1 MSSLNINSFGI
12 KKKGIKKAQVH
23 HYYENGAHF
32 KYQDLY
38 TSLVN
43 LYYSLPKERQGN
55 MVNEIPH
62 NGNQTLE
69 NISNNYV
76 NTVPRYVKSVQEN
89 SRLLSKVNILDNK
102 GKSCESNHKF
112 FPFSKNKKLI
122 EYRNFLKAIQNIK
135 YKVSDKLPKK
145 NTDNEN
151 INLNKLILNTVN
163 EITELNPNKITLFKS
178 INNEKI
184 DGPILSKIIKR
195 NKKLNY
201 KLYNSD
207 LSGISSFYQYRRPKS
222 NFNSIQNPQ
231 MDKRENFK

>member
-12 KKKGIKKAQVH
+12 KKKGIKKAQRH

-89 SRLLSKVNILDNK
+89 SR
-102 GKSCESNHKF
+102 
-112 FPFSKNKKLI
+112 
-122 EYRNFLKAIQNIK
+122 
-135 YKVSDKLPKK
+135 
-145 NTDNEN
+145 
-151 INLNKLILNTVN
+151 
-163 EITELNPNKITLFKS
+163 
-178 INNEKI
+178 
-184 DGPILSKIIKR
+184 
-195 NKKLNY
+195 
-201 KLYNSD
+201 
-207 LSGISSFYQYRRPKS
+207 
-222 NFNSIQNPQ
+222 
-231 MDKRENFK
+231 